1 MNKKAVSAH
10 RDQDHGTRSIQ
21 VNDDDQ
27 NFATI
32 DCNNLVI
39 AADPWS
45 PALFQ
50 EIFPQST
57 SVEPVIPAGDWFFFG
72 NPQVDTSIAAVYLDE
87 NVLSQKPEFAGQN
100 NITIWLLAP
109 NAVSAKCLMLETSH
123 SLCLISAKWKARAEH
138 ILKASA

>member
-32 DCNNLVI
+32 DCNNLVV

-100 NITIWLLAP
+100 NITIWAAGTKRGIGQVP
-109 NAVSAKCLMLETSH
+109 DVGDEPQSVPDQRQMESPRRTYS
-123 SLCLISAKWKARAEH
+123 
-138 ILKASA
+138 